1 MKGTEIK
8 KLMWLYADEAMI
20 RKGRVGRRVLI
31 ATDYPSV
38 YEAVRY
44 FGNKFNRFG
53 QEVTATHWMPL
64 PLPPMPEGE

>member
-1 MKGTEIK
+1 MQGTTWVK
-8 KLMWLYADEAMI
+8 CSDKLPE
-20 RKGRVGRRVLI
+20 VGQRVLI

-53 QEVTATHWMPL
+53 QEVTATHWQPL
-64 PLPPMPEGE
+64 PLPPIPEGE